1 MQGKFERV
9 IKNSHDRNIEINL
22 EFQFHFERPGL
33 TRDTFNE
40 TPSMSTYL
48 VAFIVSEFT
57 IRENAQKTFNVYARP
72 KAYSQTE
79 YSFEI
84 GQRTLA
90 KFDELFD
97 YKYLSVPGITKMS
110 MAALPDFS
118 AGAMEN
124 WGMDGFILLLP
135 ID

>member
-1 MQGKFERV
+1 
-9 IKNSHDRNIEINL
+9 
-22 EFQFHFERPGL
+22 
-33 TRDTFNE
+33 
-40 TPSMSTYL
+40 MSTYL

-84 GQRTLA
+84 GQKTLA

-97 YKYLSVPGITKMS
+97 YKYLSVPEITKMS

-124 WGMDGFILLLP
+124 WGLLTYRETALLYDSSASTDLAQQRVASVNIQYFI
-135 ID
+135 